1 MLLLK
6 LVNEKIVT
14 STLDIEMTLCV
25 LLFNLVVHISKT
37 VQRLTEFVGVK
48 MEFSDDCLEYNSAV
62 WDARGVATPHPQSAQ
77 KR

>member
-14 STLDIEMTLCV
+14 STLDVEMTLYV

-48 MEFSDDCLEYNSAV
+48 MEYNSAV